1 MKNVQS
7 KKKLKKIAANQG
19 KNQNLW
25 VHVIFC
31 FQLDNYEIKSG
42 KRLKV
47 NISVANQ
54 RLFVGNIPKSKSKEE
69 IMEEFSKKTG
79 IKNLKNFV
87 LMIFGIF
94 TSSEKDD

>member
-1 MKNVQS
+1 M
-7 KKKLKKIAANQG
+7 
-19 KNQNLW
+19 
-25 VHVIFC
+25 IFC

-94 TSSEKDD
+94 TSSEQDD